1 MILDVELAP
10 LSGSPAALGDA
21 ATDAT
26 RAAARLADART
37 QLLRVRA
44 TLDGQRSTAVDQ
56 ARDRVTTLADDARA
70 SAGMLDAAAATLRR
84 HVGVL
89 GDAQLAADRALA
101 DRADAVARERRW
113 QAEADEARRSTWND
127 AALGTALGTAAPET
141 AAPET
146 AALGTTTH
154 GGLTGGPGHA
164 HLRLAAAEREVAAAR
179 ADVLAAEARWRAA
192 RDAKAA
198 GSRHAAAA
206 LASLADVRAVR
217 VATAAGVG
225 AAGLQASGAAARHAV
240 ALLPRAASA
249 EDAAT
254 RRAVREDVRR
264 TLIEHA
270 DDPAFWAVFWDATTP
285 AQLVAAVVAPPASR
299 LGPVA
304 GVFEGATGGAID
316 GTVDDE
322 LARVLGNGVR
332 LWAETATPAEQR
344 GLGRGVVED
353 VARTAGSPFTPVG
366 GPAAAAA
373 LLPASLPAPV
383 HAGAADALDAWWGD
397 RAFGDGSLTA
407 MAPVVVAVAGGLAA
421 HRTLAFDRL
430 APADEGRVARSAAH
444 WLGAAPRDGWPDGGR
459 AVARAFGAAVDTGS
473 TSADHAD
480 QARAALLVSHATQQL
495 PDGLLASPGL
505 AEDAARDV
513 ALAYEPYLPSMG
525 DAAVVQ
531 GVVGAPAPPPGVDED
546 LPFVRTSGLPQPTV
560 QPALDAFAL
569 RDVIEATSR
578 TPAAADVW
586 LGAADRYT
594 ESLIDLATSDTH
606 DPGTYPRGT
615 FISEA
620 LRDVGAVAGAI
631 QAPTISAAHGQVQTR
646 EALLS
651 LTGPGLGVASIG
663 RSMAESAAV
672 TVGSTALSF
681 VSTDAPLVDAN
692 ARVRATGDELNALYT
707 ARLHDSIVAHDVAH
721 GVPEHE
727 ALRRMEDGDP
737 DDSANLTGND
747 FRETYAVMSQT
758 PDTEDRR

>member
-10 LSGSPAALGDA
+10 LTGSPAALGDA
-21 ATDAT
+21 AADAT

-101 DRADAVARERRW
+101 DHAEAVARERRW
-113 QAEADEARRSTWND
+113 QVEADEARRSTWND
-127 AALGTALGTAAPET
+127 AALGTALGTAA
-141 AAPET
+141 
-146 AALGTTTH
+146 LGTTTH
-154 GGLTGGPGHA
+154 GGLTGRLTGGPGHA
-164 HLRLAAAEREVAAAR
+164 HLRLASAEREVAAAR
-179 ADVLAAEARWRAA
+179 ADALAAEARWRAA

-225 AAGLQASGAAARHAV
+225 AAGLQASGAAARRAV

-264 TLIEHA
+264 TLTEHA

-285 AQLVAAVVAPPASR
+285 AQLAAAVVAPPASR

-304 GVFEGATGGAID
+304 GVFEGATGGTI
-316 GTVDDE
+316 DDE
-322 LARVLGNGVR
+322 LARALGNGVR

-344 GLGRGVVED
+344 ELGRGVVED
-353 VARTAGSPFTPVG
+353 VARTAGSPLSPVG
-366 GPAAAAA
+366 GPGAAAA

-430 APADEGRVARSAAH
+430 APADGGRVARSAAH
-444 WLGAAPRDGWPDGGR
+444 WLGTAPRDGWPDGGR

-473 TSADHAD
+473 TSADPAD

-531 GVVGAPAPPPGVDED
+531 GVVGTPAPPPGVDED

-594 ESLIDLATSDTH
+594 ESLVVLATSDAH
-606 DPGTYPRGT
+606 DAGTYPRGT

-681 VSTDAPLVDAN
+681 VSTDAPLVEAN

-737 DDSANLTGND
+737 DDGANLTGND